1 MYAVRAEWKKFC
13 TFREV
18 YVGLGLT
25 MGLWSTAWWVFP
37 VGGILC
43 GIVNV
48 ALDPYKGED

>member
-1 MYAVRAEWKKFC
+1 MIGVICACLMLAATAV
-13 TFREV
+13 
-18 YVGLGLT
+18 YGGLGLT
-25 MGLWSTAWWVFP
+25 MEMWSTAWWLFP